1 MGYSIEVYDHNFEE
15 EVLEQSYRLPTIV
28 DFFATWC
35 GPCQMLKPMLENV
48 AKEYDCVVAK
58 VDIDNNQYLANAY
71 QIEGVPD
78 VKVFRDG
85 KVIDGFVGVLPEPQL
100 AEFLANCQIYSG
112 VDRALA
118 AVRVA
123 LADGDQKQAQT
134 QLEELLQSYP
144 ENRRVML
151 AAAQCFVTLD
161 RPEAA
166 MELVSAIGED
176 EKPYYGR
183 SQAIKA
189 LIDFARECRE
199 PTGEKEIDRQFT
211 RACCLTVAQQY
222 EEALTLFLEIVERDR
237 KYRDDAA
244 RKATL
249 VIFELLGNDHPL
261 TSEYRKKLMLVL
273 Y

>member
-15 EVLEQSYRLPTIV
+15 VLEQSYQLPVIV

-71 QIEGVPD
+71 QIESVPD

-85 KVIDGFVGVLPEPQL
+85 KVVDGFVGVLSEPQL
-100 AEFLANCQIYSG
+100 AEFLANCQIFSRIELG
-112 VDRALA
+112 LE

-123 LADGDQKQAQT
+123 LADDDKRQAQT
-134 QLEELLQSYP
+134 QLEELLDLYP

-151 AAAQCFVTLD
+151 AAAQSFVTLD
-161 RPEAA
+161 RPEKA
-166 MELVSAIGED
+166 MELVSAIGEN
-176 EKPYYGR
+176 EKQYYR
-183 SQAIKA
+183 KSQAIKA
-189 LIDFARECRE
+189 LIDFARECQE
-199 PTGEKEIDRQFT
+199 PLEECEIDLQFA
-211 RACCLTVAQQY
+211 RACCLTGAQQY

-244 RKATL
+244 RKAAI